1 MYKAAGVPSRLS
13 LLPRVLVALSLPAQI
28 PNMAVFSLASWAV
41 VATLLAT
48 AFCAAPP
55 LFPLV
60 PRNNNNSLS
69 SCLHPLE
76 ASPKTAALLVDN
88 YAQLIG
94 NYSDALA
101 DAYLADNFSD
111 TSASINALA
120 GIDLSAV
127 TFPSKAAF
135 MASQETQ
142 PKIPLVVSTI
152 NAVTRDT
159 IVLRW
164 IQTFGEA
171 NEPVAGISI
180 LTFVCQ
186 GGEWKLSKLYA
197 EFNSLVYFEDIGGSC
212 SL

>member
-1 MYKAAGVPSRLS
+1 M
-13 LLPRVLVALSLPAQI
+13 RVFS
-28 PNMAVFSLASWAV
+28 SLASWAV
-41 VATLLAT
+41 VATLLAIVS
-48 AFCAAPP
+48 CAAPP
-55 LFPLV
+55 PFRLV
-60 PRNNNNSLS
+60 RRGSSSNSLS

-76 ASPKTAALLVDN
+76 TSPKTVALLVDN

-101 DAYLADNFSD
+101 NAYLADNFSD

-164 IQTFGEA
+164 TQTFGEA
-171 NEPVAGISI
+171 NEPVAGISV

-186 GGEWKLSKLYA
+186 GGKWKLSKLYA